1 MVCVGVCW
9 GVGGVSK
16 FQEALFGKVP
26 LERRPEGVGRGSMFQ
41 QESIL
46 VQGSYGQSPA
56 AGTWN
61 MQKASVTRAEWS
73 RKGRVG
79 NEVRDTG

>member
-16 FQEALFGKVP
+16 FQEALFGAP
-26 LERRPEGVGRGSMFQ
+26 SQPEGVGRGSMFQ

-46 VQGSYGQSPA
+46 AQGRYGQSPT

-61 MQKASVTRAEWS
+61 TQKASVTRAEWS